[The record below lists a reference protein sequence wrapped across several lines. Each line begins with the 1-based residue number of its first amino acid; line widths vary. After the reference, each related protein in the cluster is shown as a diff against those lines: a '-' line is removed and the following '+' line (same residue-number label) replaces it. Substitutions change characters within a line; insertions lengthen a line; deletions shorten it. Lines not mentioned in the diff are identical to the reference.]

1 MNQKKI
7 GQFLK
12 ELRKEKGITQ
22 AQLAEILGVANR
34 SVSRWENGVNM
45 PDFSLLIE
53 IAKFYDVEI
62 GELLDG
68 ERKNENM
75 DKKTEETLV
84 KIADYNE
91 KEKKL
96 LARRVGHFQGV
107 ALVAMM
113 GYMYMLFSDMTD
125 NVVDGLIAGLLLGIV
140 IGSLILGVLNAY
152 GVLEK
157 IRPYK
162 MRFIKS
168 ILHR

>member
-1 MNQKKI
+1 MNQVKI

-34 SVSRWENGVNM
+34 SISRWENGVNM

-62 GELLDG
+62 EEILDG
-68 ERKNENM
+68 ERKIENM
-75 DKKTEETLV
+75 EKKTEETLI
-84 KIADYNE
+84 KIADYNDN
-91 KEKKL
+91 EKKL
-96 LARRVGHFQGV
+96 IARRVGRFQTV
-107 ALVAMM
+107 ALVAMV
-113 GYMYMLFSDMTD
+113 GYMYMLFRDMSGA
-125 NVVDGLIAGLLLGIV
+125 VDDILSGLLLGIV
-140 IGSLILGVLNAY
+140 LGTLILGVLHAY

-162 MRFIKS
+162 LKMKKRLFGK
-168 ILHR
+168 

>member
-1 MNQKKI
+1 MNQEKI

-22 AQLAEILGVANR
+22 AQLAETLGVANR

-62 GELLDG
+62 GEILDG

-75 DKKTEETLV
+75 DKKTEETMV

-91 KEKKL
+91 NEKKL
-96 LARRVGHFQGV
+96 LARRVGYFQGV

-113 GYMYMLFSDMTD
+113 GYMYMLFSDITD
-125 NVVDGLIAGLLLGIV
+125 NAVDGLISGLLLGIV

-162 MRFIKS
+162 MRLVNS

>member
-1 MNQKKI
+1 MNQEKI
-7 GQFLK
+7 GKFLK

-22 AQLAEILGVANR
+22 AQLAETLGVASR

-53 IAKFYDVEI
+53 IAKYYNIEI

-68 ERKNENM
+68 ERKNEYM
-75 DKKTEETLV
+75 DKKTEETLE

-91 KEKKL
+91 NEKKL

-107 ALVAMM
+107 ALIAML
-113 GYMYMLFSDMTD
+113 GYMYMLFSDMPD
-125 NVVDGLIAGLLLGIV
+125 DAINGLISGLLLGIV
-140 IGSLILGVLNAY
+140 IGTLILGVLNAY

-162 MRFIKS
+162 MRLVS
-168 ILHR
+168 RILHR